1 MAGIEAGSGS
11 LSLSCH
17 TFTKEN
23 IMFRFVKPILY
34 AAIALVS
41 GTFAYKEGKEVM
53 FPTPSSEQTVD
64 VKPTEDKNN

>member
-1 MAGIEAGSGS
+1 
-11 LSLSCH
+11 
-17 TFTKEN
+17 
-23 IMFRFVKPILY
+23 MFRFVKPILY